1 MNKKI
6 NYYIWWRAT
15 RNRKKRRNKKNEFN
29 QKKQKGQ
36 PIYCRKFFRKY
47 FMGKESLKLSDET
60 KRIDYPILFNFIR
73 KFHEVIVAHF
83 QKMTKMTLVEE
94 ANETHMNA
102 VLRQKM
108 NDLRD
113 QI

>member
-1 MNKKI
+1 
-6 NYYIWWRAT
+6 
-15 RNRKKRRNKKNEFN
+15 
-29 QKKQKGQ
+29 
-36 PIYCRKFFRKY
+36 
-47 FMGKESLKLSDET
+47 MGKESLKLSD
-60 KRIDYPILFNFIR
+60 KAKGIDDPIIYNFIL

-83 QKMTKMTLVEE
+83 QKMTKMTLEEE

>member
-1 MNKKI
+1 
-6 NYYIWWRAT
+6 
-15 RNRKKRRNKKNEFN
+15 
-29 QKKQKGQ
+29 
-36 PIYCRKFFRKY
+36 
-47 FMGKESLKLSDET
+47 MGKESLKLSDEA
-60 KRIDYPILFNFIR
+60 KGIDDPVIYNFIR
-73 KFHEVIVAHF
+73 KFHEVIEAYF
-83 QKMTKMTLVEE
+83 QKMTKMTLEEE